1 MNAVREAVGGG
12 AGTGGLG
19 GGFQH
24 RQAAHCESG
33 VVSALVTHYGLPMS
47 EPMAFG
53 LASALAFAYIPI
65 IKMAG
70 MPLISYRMWPGAIVK
85 AMHKRLGI
93 EMVRQKFSS
102 QAEGVRALDAQLDA
116 GRVVGLQTCIYW
128 LPYVPD
134 QFRFHFN
141 MHNLIVYGR
150 EGDDYLVSDP
160 LFEMTTRCP
169 REAMTKARFAKG
181 ALQAKGLMYY
191 PTRVAPDIDFR
202 KLIPIAIH
210 ANYRYMMQPMFPM
223 IGIKGIR
230 YLGRKILELD
240 RRADRARYL
249 PLYLTHIVR
258 MQEEIGSG
266 GAGFRFL
273 YASFLQE
280 AAQLLGDQ
288 RLAQASKQLTDAG
301 DEWRRFAL
309 RATKMVRG
317 REAMDLA
324 ALQAALNDIADRE
337 AAVWKPLQAF

>member
-1 MNAVREAVGGG
+1 MSSFE
-12 AGTGGLG
+12 
-19 GGFQH
+19 H

-33 VVSALVTHYGLPMS
+33 VVSALLTHYGRPLS

-93 EMVRQKFSS
+93 RMQRQKFSS
-102 QAEGVRALDAQLDA
+102 VAAGEAALDAELA
-116 GRVVGLQTCIYW
+116 RGRVVGLQTCIYW

-160 LFEMTTRCP
+160 LFETVTRCS
-169 REAMTKARFAKG
+169 RGAMARARFAKG
-181 ALQAKGLMYY
+181 AMAAKGLMYF
-191 PTRVAPDIDFR
+191 PVGGGENLDVRQLIAP
-202 KLIPIAIH
+202 AIR
-210 ANYRYMMQPMFPM
+210 ANYRNMMQPLFPM
-223 IGIKGIR
+223 IGVRGIH
-230 YLGRKILELD
+230 YLGRKIRQLAKHRD
-240 RRADRARYL
+240 RDRYL

-266 GAGFRFL
+266 GAGFRFI

-280 AAQLLGDQ
+280 SAQLLGSQ
-288 RLAQASKQLTDAG
+288 RLADASKALTLAG

-309 RATKMVRG
+309 RATKMVRK
-317 REAMDLA
+317 REPLDLN
-324 ALQAALNDIADRE
+324 ALGDVLDGCADRE
-337 AAVWKPLQAF
+337 AAVWRQLKEV

>member
-1 MNAVREAVGGG
+1 MTKLTRMTNSQTKPFVHK
-12 AGTGGLG
+12 
-19 GGFQH
+19 QS
-24 RQAAHCESG
+24 AHCESG
-33 VVSALVTHYGLPMS
+33 VVSSLVSHYGLPMS

-93 EMVRQKFSS
+93 SMSRQTFGS
-102 QAEGVRALDAQLDA
+102 QTDGVRALDEQLDQ

-160 LFEMTTRCP
+160 LFEMITRCP
-169 REAMTKARFAKG
+169 RDAMTKARFAKG

-191 PTRVAPDIDFR
+191 PTSVPSDIDF
-202 KLIPIAIH
+202 KAIIPTAIR
-210 ANYRYMMQPMFPM
+210 ANYKYMMQPLFPM

-230 YLGRKILELD
+230 YLGKKIIELNKRKD
-240 RRADRARYL
+240 RDHYL

-280 AAQLLGDQ
+280 AAQLIGDD

-317 REAMDLA
+317 REPMN
-324 ALQAALNDIADRE
+324 LQALSAVLNDVADRE
-337 AAVWKPLQAF
+337 AAVWRELKAI

>member
-1 MNAVREAVGGG
+1 MTA
-12 AGTGGLG
+12 
-19 GGFQH
+19 FQH

-33 VVSALVTHYGLPMS
+33 VVSSLVSHYGLPMS

-53 LASALAFAYIPI
+53 LASALAFAYIPLV
-65 IKMAG
+65 KMAG

-93 EMVRQKFSS
+93 RMERRTFSDV
-102 QAEGVRALDAQLDA
+102 EGGMKALDVELDS

-128 LPYVPD
+128 LPYVPE

-141 MHNLIVYGR
+141 MHNIVVYGR
-150 EGDDYLVSDP
+150 EGDDYLISDP
-160 LFEMTTRCP
+160 LFETTTRCS
-169 REAMTKARFAKG
+169 RAALAKARFAKG
-181 ALQAKGLMYY
+181 AMQAKGLMYY
-191 PTRVAPDIDFR
+191 PTQKIDTIDYR
-202 KLIPIAIH
+202 RLIPQVIGS
-210 ANYRYMMQPMFPM
+210 NYRNMMQPVMPM

-230 YLGRKILELD
+230 YLARNIVKLE
-240 RRADRARYL
+240 RRRDPSL

-280 AAQLLGDQ
+280 AAQLLQSDA
-288 RLAQASKQLTDAG
+288 LARSSKELTDAG

-309 RATKMVRG
+309 IVTKMCRNRAPMSG
-317 REAMDLA
+317 AELSA
-324 ALQAALNDIADRE
+324 QLNRIADME
-337 AAVWKPLQAF
+337 AAMWRSLKNFAA

>member
-1 MNAVREAVGGG
+1 MTEIQARD
-12 AGTGGLG
+12 
-19 GGFQH
+19 FQH
-24 RQAAHCESG
+24 RQSAHCESG
-33 VVSALVTHYGLPMS
+33 VVSSLVSHYGLPMS

-53 LASALAFAYIPI
+53 LAAALAFAYIPM

-70 MPLISYRMWPGAIVK
+70 MPLISYRMWPGAIVR

-93 EMVRQKFSS
+93 GMSRQTFGS
-102 QAEGVRALDAQLDA
+102 QAAGVDALDAQLDR

-141 MHNLIVYGR
+141 GHNLIVYGR
-150 EGDDYLVSDP
+150 DGDDYLVSDP
-160 LFEMTTRCP
+160 LFETTTRCP
-169 REAMTKARFAKG
+169 RDAMTKARFAKG

-191 PTRVAPDIDFR
+191 PTAVPSEID
-202 KLIPIAIH
+202 LASIIPAAIR
-210 ANYRYMMQPMFPM
+210 ANYKYMMQPLMPM

-230 YLGRKILELD
+230 YVGKRIVELGKRKD
-240 RRADRARYL
+240 RDSYL

-280 AAQLLGDQ
+280 AARVTGDD
-288 RLAQASKQLTDAG
+288 RLSRASKELTDAG

-317 REAMDLA
+317 RESMN
-324 ALQAALNDIADRE
+324 LQALSDQLNHVADRE
-337 AAVWKPLQAF
+337 AKVWQGLKAI

>member
-1 MNAVREAVGGG
+1 VTEIQAQS
-12 AGTGGLG
+12 
-19 GGFQH
+19 FQH
-24 RQAAHCESG
+24 KQSAHCESG
-33 VVSALVTHYGLPMS
+33 VVSSLVSHYGLPMS

-53 LASALAFAYIPI
+53 LASALAFAYIPL

-93 EMVRQKFSS
+93 SMSRQTFRS
-102 QAEGVRALDAQLDA
+102 QAAGALALDEQLA
-116 GRVVGLQTCIYW
+116 HGRAVGVQTCIYW

-141 MHNLIVYGR
+141 GHNLIVYGR
-150 EGDDYLVSDP
+150 DGDDYLVSDP
-160 LFEMTTRCP
+160 LFETTTRCP
-169 REAMTKARFAKG
+169 RDAMTKARFAKG

-191 PTRVAPDIDFR
+191 PTQVPHEIDL
-202 KLIPIAIH
+202 KSIIPAAIR
-210 ANYRYMMQPMFPM
+210 ANYKYMMQPLLPM

-230 YLGRKILELD
+230 FVGKKIIDLGNRKD
-240 RRADRARYL
+240 RDRYL

-280 AAQLLGDQ
+280 AAHVMGDD
-288 RLAQASKQLTDAG
+288 RLKQASKQLTDAG

-317 REAMDLA
+317 RESLDLR
-324 ALQAALNDIADRE
+324 ALSDQLNHVADRE
-337 AAVWKPLQAF
+337 AKVWQGLKAI